1 MEQKNTKNPRWK
13 AGLILA
19 LIFIIGYTA
28 GIGTFL
34 SLFYFKARAFSYR
47 GNPTRIIKV
56 MTRKLSLNQDQTS
69 SIENIVKH
77 TRDDLLH
84 LRDETKPKIKNRL
97 DLALKEVRI
106 ILDDNQKILFDRYIE
121 KRKSRLKKMQA
132 RISKWRDSD

>member
-47 GNPTRIIKV
+47 GTPTRIIKV
-56 MTRKLSLNQDQTS
+56 MTRALSLNQEQKS
-69 SIENIVKH
+69 SIENILRH

-84 LRDETKPKIKNRL
+84 LRDDTKPKIKNRL
-97 DLALKEVRI
+97 DLALKEIRLLLNEDQI
-106 ILDDNQKILFDRYIE
+106 ILFDRYVK
-121 KRKSRLKKMQA
+121 KRRARYKKMQD
-132 RISKWRDSD
+132 RILKWRNSE